1 LDPDLSTKSISVLIF
16 FSHTLQLAVLKTLK
30 DKSNIFSSSLEKA
43 KAISRKS
50 SKSVK
55 AKEKLTECGGLAVKT
70 YCRTR
75 WFSELHLVDS
85 LLANHEIPGDPVAQ
99 MLAALE
105 CEELV
110 PTALVIF

>member
-1 LDPDLSTKSISVLIF
+1 L
-16 FSHTLQLAVLKTLK
+16 
-30 DKSNIFSSSLEKA
+30 
-43 KAISRKS
+43 

-55 AKEKLTECGGLAVKT
+55 AKEKLQECGGLAVKT

-85 LLANHEIPGDPVAQ
+85 LLENHERPGDPVAQ
-99 MLAALE
+99 VLTFVE

-110 PTALVIF
+110 PTALVSNKMFLE